1 MAVVTRTMRR
11 LLLLSLTTLL
21 VVAFATPVSA
31 KQAEPKELP
40 FVGELHGRLIGF
52 GEVPEG
58 RCDDSPDGK
67 VAWAVTSFEGWG
79 TVTHLGRTYVYAEH
93 CSYSLDGTPETG
105 DGTYGEGELT
115 IVAANGDILRGTYAD
130 GVSLTPPPVV
140 DFQDLFTFVD
150 GGTGRFAIA
159 SGGGIEFGV
168 ADLGDGSA
176 SWRMEGVI
184 SYKR

>member
-1 MAVVTRTMRR
+1 MIAMTRTMRR

-31 KQAEPKELP
+31 EQAEPKELP
-40 FVGELHGRLIGF
+40 FAGELHGRLIGF

-58 RCDDSPDGK
+58 RCDESPDGK
-67 VAWAVTSFEGWG
+67 VAWALTSVEGWG
-79 TVTHLGRTYVYAEH
+79 TVTRLGWAYVYAEH